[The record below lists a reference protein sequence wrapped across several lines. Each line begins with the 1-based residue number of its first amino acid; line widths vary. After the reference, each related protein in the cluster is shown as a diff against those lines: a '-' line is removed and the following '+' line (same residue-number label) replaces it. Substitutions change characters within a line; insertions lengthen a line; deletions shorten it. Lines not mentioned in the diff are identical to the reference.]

1 MERQFTGEQERA
13 IALRDKNILV
23 SAAAGSGKTAVLVER
38 IIRMISEGEHPAD
51 IDRLLVVTFTS
62 AAASEMRERIT
73 DAISE
78 KLSAEPENEH
88 LQRQSALIHNA
99 QITTIHSFCL
109 FVIRNHFQEIGLDP
123 AFRVADEGE
132 IGLLMQDVLEEV
144 LEEAFAK
151 LEEEK
156 AERKRSGEAS
166 EGAAQEERAGEAS
179 EGAAQ
184 EERTEE
190 AAEGAAQEK
199 ISVEESEGAGQE
211 KTVKGA
217 GQEAGGE
224 DAGKYVSPFQAL
236 VEAYSTGKKETV
248 LEESI
253 LSLYRFAMSYPWP
266 EEWLKE
272 HGEDY
277 EFSSIEEMEQAPFMR
292 YIMTY
297 LGNILPEMA
306 EELRRCVR
314 ICEKPDGPYM
324 YGENLEKSLEALEA
338 AARAETFSGCGE
350 ALERVEFE
358 RLSSK
363 KDACVDPGKREMV
376 KQARNGVKKQLEQLK
391 EQFFLLGEEAL
402 LRQCRQVSPLVRE
415 LVELTALFGERFAA
429 KKREK
434 NMIDFSDMEHLTLS
448 ILCRRREN
456 EEGVFVEPTAA
467 ALELRDYFCEIM
479 IDEYQDSN
487 LVQECILSCIS
498 GEDSGHF
505 NRFMVG
511 DVKQSIYKFR
521 LARPELF
528 MEKFY
533 AYSGEEGERR
543 LVNLRQN
550 FRSRREV
557 IDSVNLIFSQLLARN
572 LGGIDYDENAMLY
585 YGAKYYD
592 DAVRERWDCDD
603 VMQEL
608 RDYDDAVRV
617 QSGAGDVV
625 REGSDPDHAAKERE
639 REASAAGNKITN
651 DIKNKVSKKENK
663 TELIIIER
671 SEDTEKTAIEQEA
684 EAIALRIRRLMRE
697 MQVLDKDSGCMRPLC
712 YGDIVILLRSSSGID
727 EVFQEVLGRQ
737 DIPCFISSRT
747 GYFQTSEVQVIL
759 QLLRTLDNPLQDI
772 PMFGVLKSCF
782 GSFTD
787 VEAARLAAAV
797 PGRQKLYKK
806 MKRYVEEADPADA
819 LAVKC
824 RRFLDWH
831 TELRRCSVWLSIRE
845 LLSKIMEE
853 SHYLEYVAALPGG
866 RQRRANAQMLLQKA
880 AAFEKTSFK
889 GLYHFIRYIDQIEK
903 YSIDYG
909 EAGTQDEAADVVR
922 IMTIHKS
929 KGLEFPVCIVAGM
942 GKKMNRR
949 DASSAVLMDMDIG
962 IAVDLTDPVL
972 RIRQRTLRKAALS
985 RKILLD
991 SQAEELRIL
1000 YVALTRAKEKLI
1012 ITGVTDDAAR
1022 LLQGK
1027 SGILQHDKTVLPYL
1041 TRSSAGSF
1049 LELLV
1054 TCVMRMEGMEEV
1066 FQRCQID
1073 AEAPK
1078 VPLKDDIICR
1088 IVENTGLQTDLLQED
1103 YRVLNDAESFK
1114 MNLNTCDIDK
1124 KLQEYLQNRFGFRY
1138 PHENLQKL
1146 YAKTTVSELKMAAIH
1161 NMAGDP
1167 AGELPGEEAD
1177 NGKHLFEEE
1186 VPAPYLPLFLRR
1198 QDEEEKISGTTRGSA
1213 MHRVM
1218 ELMDFGNLPDA
1229 GADEPEE
1236 TEASGK
1242 TKISGTEGGAE
1253 KERAISE
1260 EAREWKEI
1268 GRYDMAWLGR
1278 KIEDW
1283 YAAGLL
1289 SGEYKAAASGKKI
1302 LRFMN
1307 SPLAERM
1314 HRAAKAGK
1322 LWKEQPFMLG
1332 ISAARL
1338 SEEFPETEQV
1348 LVQGIIDVFFEEDGE
1363 IVLLDYKTDVINSPQ
1378 ELADR
1383 YRVQLDYYG
1392 EALERMTGKRVKER
1406 ILYSFYFGEE
1416 VRVSGK

>member
-1 MERQFTGEQERA
+1 MKGQFTEEQERA
-13 IALRDKNILV
+13 ITLRDKNILV

-132 IGLLMQDVLEEV
+132 IGLLMQDVLGKV
-144 LEEAFAK
+144 LEEAFSK

-156 AERKRSGEAS
+156 AAGKRLGEAADR
-166 EGAAQEERAGEAS
+166 AAQEKKSG
-179 EGAAQ
+179 
-184 EERTEE
+184 E
-190 AAEGAAQEK
+190 AAEGAVQER
-199 ISVEESEGAGQE
+199 ISE
-211 KTVKGA
+211 KTAEGA

-277 EFSSIEEMEQAPFMR
+277 EFSSIEELEQAPFMR
-292 YIMTY
+292 YIMAY
-297 LGNILPEMA
+297 LGNILPEIA
-306 EELRRCVR
+306 GELRRCIR
-314 ICEKPDGPYM
+314 ICEEPDGPYM
-324 YGENLEKSLEALEA
+324 YGENLEKSLEALERA
-338 AARAETFSGCGE
+338 VRAETFPDCRE
-350 ALERVEFE
+350 ALEKIGFE

-363 KDACVDPGKREMV
+363 KDASVDPGKREMV
-376 KQARNGVKKQLEQLK
+376 KQVRNGVKKQLEQIK

-402 LRQCRQVSPLVRE
+402 LGQCRRISPLVRE
-415 LVELTALFGERFAA
+415 LTGLVISFGERFAA
-429 KKREK
+429 QKREK
-434 NMIDFSDMEHLTLS
+434 NLIDFSDMEHLALS
-448 ILCRRREN
+448 ILCRRGEN
-456 EEGVFVEPTAA
+456 EEGAFVEPTAA
-467 ALELRDYFCEIM
+467 ALELRDYFREIM

-498 GEDSGHF
+498 GEDTGQF

-528 MEKFY
+528 MEKFH
-533 AYSGEEGERR
+533 AYSGEEGDCR

-557 IDSVNLIFSQLLARN
+557 IDSVNLIFSQLLTRD
-572 LGGIDYDENAMLY
+572 LGGIDYDENARLY
-585 YGAKYYD
+585 YGAEYYD
-592 DAVRERWDCDD
+592 AIRERSNSDD
-603 VMQEL
+603 
-608 RDYDDAVRV
+608 
-617 QSGAGDVV
+617 
-625 REGSDPDHAAKERE
+625 AAKEPE
-639 REASAAGNKITN
+639 LSAAQLKITN
-651 DIKNKVSKKENK
+651 NIKREITGNENK
-663 TELIIIER
+663 TEFLIIER
-671 SEDTEKTAIEQEA
+671 SEDTEKTAVEQEA
-684 EAIALRIRRLMRE
+684 EAIALRIRKLMRK
-697 MQVLDKDSGCMRPLC
+697 MQVVDKDSGCMRPLR
-712 YGDIVILLRSSSGID
+712 YGDIVILLRSGSGID
-727 EVFQEVLGRQ
+727 EVFQEVLAGQ
-737 DIPCFISSRT
+737 EIPCFISSRT

-759 QLLRTLDNPLQDI
+759 QLLRILDNPLQDI
-772 PMFGVLKSCF
+772 PLFGVLKSCF

-787 VEAARLAAAV
+787 VETARLAAAV

-806 MKRYVEEADPADA
+806 MRRYADGKDPADE

-824 RRFLDWH
+824 RNFLDWH

-889 GLYHFIRYIDQIEK
+889 GLYHFIRYIDQMEK

-929 KGLEFPVCIVAGM
+929 KGLEFPVCFVAGM
-942 GKKMNRR
+942 GRKMNRR
-949 DASSAVLMDMDIG
+949 DASSAVLTDMDMG
-962 IAVDLTDPVL
+962 IAMDLIDPVL
-972 RIRQRTLRKAALS
+972 RIRQRTLRKAALA

-1012 ITGVTDDAAR
+1012 ITGVTDDVR
-1022 LLQGK
+1022 KLLQGK
-1027 SGILQHDKTVLPYL
+1027 SGILQFGETLLPYSI
-1041 TRSSAGSF
+1041 RSGAGSF
-1049 LELLV
+1049 LELLI
-1054 TCVMRMEGMEEV
+1054 TCVIRTGGMQEI
-1066 FQRCQID
+1066 FQQYQIET
-1073 AEAPK
+1073 EAP
-1078 VPLKDDIICR
+1078 VVFAGEDIICE
-1088 IVENTGLQTDLLQED
+1088 IVENTGLQADLLEED
-1103 YRVLNDAESFK
+1103 RRDINDAESFK
-1114 MNLNTCDIDK
+1114 MDLFACEIDK

-1161 NMAGDP
+1161 NMAGDLT
-1167 AGELPGEEAD
+1167 GELSGEETD
-1177 NGKHLFEEE
+1177 GGKHLFEEE
-1186 VPAPYLPLFLRR
+1186 VPAPYLPLFLRK
-1198 QDEEEKISGTTRGSA
+1198 QDEEEKISGTARGSA

-1218 ELMDFGNLPDA
+1218 ELMDFGEVQGTEAEATGKA
-1229 GADEPEE
+1229 GASGEE
-1236 TEASGK
+1236 RIQSGEADYAEDFGRYHAAQLER
-1242 TKISGTEGGAE
+1242 KINDWHEAGL
-1253 KERAISE
+1253 ISE
-1260 EAREWKEI
+1260 
-1268 GRYDMAWLGR
+1268 
-1278 KIEDW
+1278 
-1283 YAAGLL
+1283 
-1289 SGEYKAAASGKKI
+1289 EYKAAVSRKKI
-1302 LRFMN
+1302 LHFLN
-1307 SPLAERM
+1307 SPLAGRM

-1392 EALERMTGKRVKER
+1392 EALERMTGKRVKEK

>member
-1 MERQFTGEQERA
+1 MKRQFTEEQERA
-13 IALRDKNILV
+13 ITLRDKNILV

-38 IIRMISEGEHPAD
+38 IIRMISEEEHPAD

-156 AERKRSGEAS
+156 AAGKRSVEAP
-166 EGAAQEERAGEAS
+166 EGAA
-179 EGAAQ
+179 
-184 EERTEE
+184 
-190 AAEGAAQEK
+190 
-199 ISVEESEGAGQE
+199 
-211 KTVKGA
+211 
-217 GQEAGGE
+217 QEAGGE
-224 DAGKYVSPFQAL
+224 DVGKYVRPFQAL

-266 EEWLKE
+266 EEWLRE

-277 EFSSIEEMEQAPFMR
+277 EFSSIEELERAPFMR
-292 YIMTY
+292 YIMAY

-306 EELRRCVR
+306 GELRRCVR
-314 ICEKPDGPYM
+314 ICEEPDGPYM
-324 YGENLEKSLEALEA
+324 YVENLEKSLEALEA
-338 AARAETFSGCGE
+338 AVRAETFSECRE
-350 ALERVEFE
+350 ALGRVEFE

-363 KDACVDPGKREMV
+363 KDTCVDPGKREMV
-376 KQARNGVKKQLEQLK
+376 KQARNGVKKQLEQLR

-415 LVELTALFGERFAA
+415 LAALTALFGERFAA

-434 NMIDFSDMEHLTLS
+434 NMIDFSDMEHLALS
-448 ILCRRREN
+448 ILCRRKEM

-467 ALELRDYFCEIM
+467 ALELRDYFREIM

-498 GEDSGHF
+498 GEDTGHF

-533 AYSGEEGERR
+533 AYSGEEGDRR

-585 YGAKYYD
+585 YGAGYYD
-592 DAVRERWDCDD
+592 DAVKERPDSDD
-603 VMQEL
+603 AAQEEANFDDTSKEL
-608 RDYDDAVRV
+608 R
-617 QSGAGDVV
+617 QGI
-625 REGSDPDHAAKERE
+625 
-639 REASAAGNKITN
+639 SAAGNIITD
-651 DIKNKVSKKENK
+651 DIKRGVTENENK
-663 TELIIIER
+663 TELLIIEK

-697 MQVLDKDSGCMRPLC
+697 MTVLDKDSGYMRPLR

-727 EVFQEVLGRQ
+727 EAFQEVLGRQ

-772 PMFGVLKSCF
+772 PLFGVLKSCF

-787 VEAARLAAAV
+787 VETARLAAAV

-806 MKRYVEEADPADA
+806 MKQYAEGKGPADE

-824 RRFLDWH
+824 RKFLDWH

-889 GLYHFIRYIDQIEK
+889 GLYHFIRYIDQMEK

-929 KGLEFPVCIVAGM
+929 KGLEFPVCFVAGM
-942 GKKMNRR
+942 GRRMNRR
-949 DASSAVLMDMDIG
+949 DASSAVLTDMDMG

-972 RIRQRTLRKAALS
+972 RIRQRTLRKSALA

-1012 ITGVTDDAAR
+1012 ITGVTDDAVKM
-1022 LLQGK
+1022 LQGK
-1027 SGILQHDKTVLPYL
+1027 AGVLQHDETVLPYSI
-1041 TRSSAGSF
+1041 RSNAGSF
-1049 LELLV
+1049 LELLI
-1054 TCVMRMEGMEEV
+1054 TCVMRMEGMDEV
-1066 FQRCQID
+1066 FQRYQVD
-1073 AEAPK
+1073 AEALK
-1078 VPLKDDIICR
+1078 VPLKGDIICR
-1088 IVENTGLQTDLLQED
+1088 IVENTDLQSDLLGED
-1103 YRVLNDAESFK
+1103 YRGLNDAESFK
-1114 MNLNTCDIDK
+1114 MSLNTCQVDK

-1161 NMAGDP
+1161 NMAGDRV
-1167 AGELPGEEAD
+1167 GELPGEEAD
-1177 NGKHLFEEE
+1177 GGKHLFEEE
-1186 VPAPYLPLFLRR
+1186 VPAPYLPLFLRK
-1198 QDEEEKISGTTRGSA
+1198 QDEEVKISGAARGSA

-1218 ELMDFGNLPDA
+1218 ELMDFRNLPDA
-1229 GADEPEE
+1229 GADEPKE

-1242 TKISGTEGGAE
+1242 AEMSRTEGGAE
-1253 KERAISE
+1253 EERAISE
-1260 EAREWKEI
+1260 KARKRKEA

-1283 YAAGLL
+1283 YEAGLL
-1289 SGEYKAAASGKKI
+1289 SEEYKAAASRKKI

-1332 ISAARL
+1332 ISADRL
-1338 SEEFPETEQV
+1338 SDEFPETEQV
-1348 LVQGIIDVFFEEDGE
+1348 LVQGIIDVFFEEDRE
-1363 IVLLDYKTDVINSPQ
+1363 IVLLDYKTDVIKSPQ

-1392 EALERMTGKRVKER
+1392 EALERMTGKKVKER

-1416 VRVSGK
+1416 VKL

>member
-1 MERQFTGEQERA
+1 MKRQFTEEQERA
-13 IALRDKNILV
+13 ITLRDKNILV

-156 AERKRSGEAS
+156 AAGKRSVEAS
-166 EGAAQEERAGEAS
+166 EGAAQEERSVEAS
-179 EGAAQ
+179 EGIAQ
-184 EERTEE
+184 D
-190 AAEGAAQEK
+190 K
-199 ISVEESEGAGQE
+199 ISE
-211 KTVKGA
+211 KTAEGA

-224 DAGKYVSPFQAL
+224 DAGEYVSPFQEV

-266 EEWLKE
+266 EEWLRE

-277 EFSSIEEMEQAPFMR
+277 EFSSIEELERAPFMR
-292 YIMTY
+292 YIMAY

-306 EELRRCVR
+306 GELRRCVR
-314 ICEKPDGPYM
+314 ICEEPDGPYM

-338 AARAETFSGCGE
+338 AVRAETFSECRE
-350 ALERVEFE
+350 ALGRVEFE

-363 KDACVDPGKREMV
+363 KDTCVDPGKREMV
-376 KQARNGVKKQLEQLK
+376 KQARNGVKKQLEQLR

-415 LVELTALFGERFAA
+415 LAALTALFGERFAA

-434 NMIDFSDMEHLTLS
+434 NMIDFSDMEHLALS

-467 ALELRDYFCEIM
+467 ALELRDYFREIM

-498 GEDSGHF
+498 GEDTGHF

-533 AYSGEEGERR
+533 AYSGEEGDRR

-585 YGAKYYD
+585 YGAGYYD
-592 DAVRERWDCDD
+592 DAVKERPDSDD
-603 VMQEL
+603 AAQEQI
-608 RDYDDAVRV
+608 DTDDAVKE
-617 QSGAGDVV
+617 QPDSDNAA
-625 REGSDPDHAAKERE
+625 REQANFDDTSKELRQGI
-639 REASAAGNKITN
+639 SAAGNIITG
-651 DIKNKVSKKENK
+651 DIKRGVTENENK
-663 TELIIIER
+663 TELLIIEK

-684 EAIALRIRRLMRE
+684 EAIALRIRRLTRE
-697 MQVLDKDSGCMRPLC
+697 MTVLDKDSGYMRPLR

-727 EVFQEVLGRQ
+727 EAFQEVLGRQ

-772 PMFGVLKSCF
+772 PLFGVLKSCF

-787 VEAARLAAAV
+787 VETARLAAAV

-806 MKRYVEEADPADA
+806 MKRYAEEADPADE

-889 GLYHFIRYIDQIEK
+889 GLYHFIRYIDQMEK

-942 GKKMNRR
+942 GRKMNRR
-949 DASSAVLMDMDIG
+949 DASSAVLTDMDMG

-972 RIRQRTLRKAALS
+972 RIRQRTLRKAALA

-1012 ITGVTDDAAR
+1012 ITGVTDDAVKM
-1022 LLQGK
+1022 LQGK
-1027 SGILQHDKTVLPYL
+1027 AGVLQHEETVLPYSI
-1041 TRSSAGSF
+1041 RSNAGSF
-1049 LELLV
+1049 LELLI
-1054 TCVMRMEGMEEV
+1054 TCVMRIEGMDEV
-1066 FQRCQID
+1066 FQRHQVD

-1078 VPLKDDIICR
+1078 VPLKGDIICR
-1088 IVENTGLQTDLLQED
+1088 IVENTDLQSDLLEED
-1103 YRVLNDAESFK
+1103 YRGLNDAESFK
-1114 MNLNTCDIDK
+1114 MSLNTCQVDK

-1161 NMAGDP
+1161 NMAGDI

-1177 NGKHLFEEE
+1177 GGKHLFEEE
-1186 VPAPYLPLFLRR
+1186 VPAPYLPLFLRK
-1198 QDEEEKISGTTRGSA
+1198 QDEEEKISGAARGSA

-1229 GADEPEE
+1229 GADEPKE

-1242 TKISGTEGGAE
+1242 AEMSGTEGGAE
-1253 KERAISE
+1253 EERAISE
-1260 EAREWKEI
+1260 KAKKRKET

-1283 YAAGLL
+1283 YEAGLL
-1289 SGEYKAAASGKKI
+1289 SEEYKAAASRKKI

-1332 ISAARL
+1332 ISADRL
-1338 SEEFPETEQV
+1338 SDEFPETEQV

-1363 IVLLDYKTDVINSPQ
+1363 IVLLDYKTDVIKSPQ

-1392 EALERMTGKRVKER
+1392 EALERMTGKKVRER

-1416 VRVSGK
+1416 VKL